1 MALHTISTLPGFPEL
16 RGLRTRLRAPRRNDG
31 ERLRELVRDP
41 CEWFEACTA
50 FLAAGER
57 IDWVVTTRRD
67 DDAIGTCTLY
77 AVDSRLRFAELGYA
91 LRVDHRG
98 RGLATDATA
107 RVIAWAGETLGLER
121 IEAEVDEGNEA
132 SRQVLRRLGFTA
144 VDARR
149 WARLR
154 HSCFDAGSM

>member
-16 RGLRTRLRAPRRNDG
+16 RGLQARLRAPRPDDG
-31 ERLRELVRDP
+31 ERLHQLLRDP
-41 CEWFEACTA
+41 TGWFEACVA
-50 FLAAGER
+50 FLAAGDR

-77 AVDSRLRFAELGYA
+77 AVDTRLRRAEIGYA
-91 LRVDHRG
+91 LRADHRG
-98 RGLATDATA
+98 RGLATDAVA
-107 RVIAWAGETLGLER
+107 RVIAWAGGTLGLER
-121 IEAEVDEGNEA
+121 IEAEVDEDNEA
-132 SRQVLRRLGFTA
+132 SRRLLRRLGFIA